1 MAVVGLPPVE
11 PPVDLGLPA
20 QLEPGLGDPE
30 RRRSPQRRRRREGFA
45 ENETNWQQQSVGT
58 GEGS

>member
-1 MAVVGLPPVE
+1 MDGE
-11 PPVDLGLPA
+11 
-20 QLEPGLGDPE
+20 EHM
-30 RRRSPQRRRRREGFA
+30 SPKSHYLLSPLLSSLQRRRRREGFA